1 MKNKESPRPFGVLP
15 TTPSAPFRPLSL
27 LSSPL
32 RCLTRWTQPHPL
44 LSSPLLFLWLVR
56 SPGQR
61 AWMDRA
67 KQAEGRTRKKKKK
80 KKEEGGGGVG
90 SQAGD

>member
-32 RCLTRWTQPHPL
+32 HCLTRWTQPHPL
-44 LSSPLLFLWLVR
+44 LSSPLPLVGTFPR
-56 SPGQR
+56 TKSVDGQSQTSR
-61 AWMDRA
+61 GQD
-67 KQAEGRTRKKKKK
+67 TKKKR
-80 KKEEGGGGVG
+80 EEGGGGVG